1 MADQRLDA
9 EINLR
14 TIVGFGIVLVA
25 VTVVVTALMW
35 WLSLGLR
42 AHVASD
48 DPAPPALPEARIQE
62 GPPGPRLQSD
72 PIGDLRRMRAE
83 EDTVL
88 NEAAW
93 VDEAAGVASL
103 PIDLAIDAVSEKGA
117 LPSMSSPEEAPAEG
131 L

>member
-1 MADQRLDA
+1 MADQRLDS

-14 TIVGFGIVLVA
+14 TIAGFGIVLVA

-42 AHVASD
+42 AHVAAD

-72 PIGDLRRMRAE
+72 PIGDLRRMRGE
-83 EDTVL
+83 EDAVL

-93 VDEAAGVASL
+93 IDEAAGVARL

-117 LPSMSSPEEAPAEG
+117 LPSMSSPEKAPVEG